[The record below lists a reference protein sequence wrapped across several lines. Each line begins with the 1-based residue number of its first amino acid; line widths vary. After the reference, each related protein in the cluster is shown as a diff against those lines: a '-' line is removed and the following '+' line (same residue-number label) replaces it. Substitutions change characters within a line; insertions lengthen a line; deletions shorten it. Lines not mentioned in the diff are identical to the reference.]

1 MGGIHHVLKM
11 AWTINSFST
20 WRVLRTKLWA
30 LYVPLCVTN
39 RKLIKYRKKKWARSW
54 QSYSFVK
61 VLRKKISG
69 LFFFFF
75 KLKSRVLRGAGAN
88 HWSLH
93 WKQWHPKEAEGGIL
107 YSLKHCIAYSPNLAV
122 HVSRELCFTP
132 KLKPHWWTDDL
143 RMER

>member
-30 LYVPLCVTN
+30 LYVPSCVTN
-39 RKLIKYRKKKWARSW
+39 RKLIKYREKKSGRGLDKATHLLKSYARR
-54 QSYSFVK
+54 FLV
-61 VLRKKISG
+61 
-69 LFFFFF
+69 FFFFL